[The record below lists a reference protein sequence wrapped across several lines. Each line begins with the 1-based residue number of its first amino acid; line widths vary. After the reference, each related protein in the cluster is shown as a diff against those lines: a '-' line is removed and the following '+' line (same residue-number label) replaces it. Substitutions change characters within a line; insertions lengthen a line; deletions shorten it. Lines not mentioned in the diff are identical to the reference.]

1 MAGPSPS
8 LQGLLARGQKA
19 HGAAQRVRRC
29 FCHDQMCNM
38 HGVERASEQRRPF
51 PGHAAQGVEGVDG
64 VAVESAVAG
73 HVRSS
78 AVALG

>member
-1 MAGPSPS
+1 MAGPSPK

-19 HGAAQRVRRC
+19 HIAAQRVRRG
-29 FCHDQMCNM
+29 FCHDQMCDVD
-38 HGVERASEQRRPF
+38 GVERAAEQRPRP

-73 HVRSS
+73 QTRSS